1 MAMEGLFALACA
13 SALVA
18 AGPGPAT
25 PADDARGHNIDDV
38 LAVQTA
44 MQQGRDY
51 LLHNNA
57 ATAVEVLERQL
68 HLINGNQRYLAL
80 LREAYRLR
88 IHDLTLAKQEA
99 AARVY
104 ADRLRILEWAPSAGP
119 AAPTPAA
126 VAATVPAQ
134 RPMVARACRDD
145 QEETTRL
152 ATVDRSQRAR
162 DLLAQAEQH
171 FNKGHYHEA
180 GGLFEQ
186 AHGLDGRCT
195 DASGER
201 WAYCKLHGV
210 VEQLNARSSAYAAME
225 TEIRSALSLAPGLD
239 YGKRLL
245 NEISKRRG
253 DGRSGPARAAAGEG
267 EIAVRE
273 LGLNADGWQ
282 VAETANFRV
291 FYRQSSELAEQAA
304 RVAERTRTA
313 MYSKWFGA
321 ACDDWNPK
329 CDLFLHA
336 TGQDYNQAT
345 RAPVSSPGHSSF
357 RYDDHGQ
364 LASRRIDLRCDHPDL
379 LTAVLPHETTH
390 TVLAG
395 SFGAQQMPR
404 WADEGMAVLTEP
416 RDKIERYLRN
426 LPQHY
431 QDRHLFQVRQLM
443 QMPDYPHPDY
453 VGAFYAQSVSIV
465 EFLTNKEGPRVFADF
480 VRDGLKDGY
489 EAALRKHYKYQDFA
503 AMQEDWL
510 HATLG
515 EANASAGVA
524 QANP

>member
-18 AGPGPAT
+18 ADPGPARA
-25 PADDARGHNIDDV
+25 ADEPHGRTIDEV

-80 LREAYRLR
+80 LREAYHLR
-88 IHDLTLAKQEA
+88 IHDLTLANQEA
-99 AARVY
+99 AARLY
-104 ADRLRILEWAPSAGP
+104 ADRLRILDGGSPAQP
-119 AAPTPAA
+119 AARPAPAPAA
-126 VAATVPAQ
+126 TAATPP
-134 RPMVARACRDD
+134 PMVARAYRDD
-145 QEETTRL
+145 QEETPRL
-152 ATVDRSQRAR
+152 TGADRDRRAR
-162 DLLAQAEQH
+162 DLLAQAEEH
-171 FNKGHYHEA
+171 FSKGRYREA

-186 AHGLDGRCT
+186 AHQLDGRCIQ
-195 DASGER
+195 ASSER

-210 VEQLNARSSAYAAME
+210 VEQLNARSSAYGAME
-225 TEIRSALSLAPGLD
+225 TEVRSALALAPSLD

-245 NEISKRRG
+245 AEIGKRRG
-253 DGRSGPARAAAGEG
+253 DGSSGAKPEAAGEG
-267 EIAVRE
+267 DIPVRQ
-273 LGLNADGWQ
+273 LGPNADGWQ

-291 FYRQSSELAEQAA
+291 FYTQSRELAEQAV
-304 RVAERTRTA
+304 RLAERTRAA
-313 MYSKWFGA
+313 MYRKWFGA
-321 ACDDWNPK
+321 AGEDWNPK

-336 TGQDYNQAT
+336 TAQDYSRVT
-345 RAPVSSPGHSSF
+345 RAPAASPGHSSF
-357 RYDDHGQ
+357 RYDERHQ
-364 LASRRIDLRCDHPDL
+364 LASRRIDLHCDHADL

-395 SFGAQQMPR
+395 SFGSNQVPR

-416 RDKIERYLRN
+416 RDKIDRHLRN
-426 LPQHY
+426 LPEHY
-431 QDRHLFQVRQLM
+431 QNRRLFQVRQLM

-465 EFLTNKEGPRVFADF
+465 EFLTNKEGARVFAEF
-480 VRDGLKDGY
+480 VRDGLQEGY

-503 AMQEDWL
+503 AMQADWL
-510 HATLG
+510 HATFG
-515 EANASAGVA
+515 GASVA